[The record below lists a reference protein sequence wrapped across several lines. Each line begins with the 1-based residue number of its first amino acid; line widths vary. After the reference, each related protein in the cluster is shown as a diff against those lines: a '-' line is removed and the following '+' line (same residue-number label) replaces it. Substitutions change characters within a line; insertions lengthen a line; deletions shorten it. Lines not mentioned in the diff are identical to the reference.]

1 MGLFGGSPSVAKT
14 DVKPYDA
21 QRHKLEF
28 GFNEAKNIYN
38 QGSGAG
44 PYQGQTYQGF
54 DPQTLARLQGYQGAN
69 GGLLNSM
76 NSAAQGNLQAGQG
89 FGQNAQNIYQQY
101 GGSATQ
107 GVLGN
112 AQQYMNDP
120 NLQGSIDAAKHGIY
134 QDLQTKVL
142 PSIGL
147 GAEAGGNVNSSRA
160 GVAQAIASR
169 DAMQQAGNTE
179 ATMREDAYNRSLDHG
194 SQDYFGGAQTA
205 LAANGQVGSALGM
218 GSDLANSGMGY
229 QNSGLQGNLASGGAI
244 QQNAQGGLTDAYT
257 QYGYQNGGY
266 RQGLLNNYMGSVG
279 GQNYGQTG
287 SSATGQSRPGMLQGA
302 LGGALAGSSLG
313 PWGMAGGAL
322 LGTLGSL

>member
-1 MGLFGGSPSVAKT
+1 MGLFGGDSATVKT
-14 DVKPYDA
+14 SSKPYDA
-21 QRHKLEF
+21 QRHKLEY
-28 GFNEAKNIYN
+28 GFNEAKDIYQ
-38 QGSGAG
+38 QGKEAG
-44 PYQGQTYQGF
+44 PYDGQTYQGY

-69 GGLLNSM
+69 SGLLNSM

-89 FGQNAQNIYQQY
+89 FGQNAQNIYGQY
-101 GGSATQ
+101 GGNATQ

-120 NLQGSIDAAKHGIY
+120 HLQGSIDAAKHGIY

-179 ATMREDAYNRSLDHG
+179 ATMREDAYNRAIGQG

-229 QNSGLQGNLASGGAI
+229 QNSGLQGNLASGGAL
-244 QQNAQGGLTDAYT
+244 QQNAQQGLNDAYQ

-266 RQGLLNNYMGSVG
+266 QQGLLNNYWNIVG
-279 GQNYGQTG
+279 GQNWGGTSSQPVQGGTG
-287 SSATGQSRPGMLQGA
+287 TGQGLLGAGLAIGGMATPGGGSL
-302 LGGALAGSSLG
+302 LGGALGKLF
-313 PWGMAGGAL
+313 
-322 LGTLGSL
+322 